1 MNKEVKADDVIFN
14 FFKQICDEKNDKK
27 CIDLGNSW
35 IKAMEINLNN
45 MEANL
50 DEADKIKHK
59 ANIDNNKQHLNG
71 LKGKKANKWREYAT
85 QCMVEI
91 LDNKTNK

>member
-45 MEANL
+45 MQANL

-71 LKGKKANKWREYAT
+71 LKGKKANEWREYAT